1 MGKKFNVVS
10 ICLILLLGFRLMAH
24 AEPALTSG
32 GFGSMVVFLL
42 YLFPF
47 IGVILRRKWGST
59 TSGVVGVL
67 DAVMTLAYIRGM
79 HVLGPVVAD
88 AALIALSWMDY
99 RQIAMKEKASTA
111 AGSSETVRDRARSDS
126 A

>member
-1 MGKKFNVVS
+1 M
-10 ICLILLLGFRLMAH
+10 II
-24 AEPALTSG
+24 
-32 GFGSMVVFLL
+32 FLL

-47 IGVILRRKWGST
+47 IGVILRRKWGPAV
-59 TSGVVGVL
+59 SGIVGVL

-79 HVLGPVVAD
+79 SALGPILAD
-88 AALIALSWMDY
+88 AVLVFLSWMDY

-111 AGSSETVRDRARSDS
+111 AGSSEPIRDGARSDS

>member
-10 ICLILLLGFRLMAH
+10 ICLILMLGFRLMAH
-24 AEPALTSG
+24 AEPALASES
-32 GFGSMVVFLL
+32 FGSMIVFLL

-47 IGVILRRKWGST
+47 IGVILRRKWGPAV
-59 TSGVVGVL
+59 SGIVGIL
-67 DAVMTLAYIRGM
+67 DAVMTLAYIRGV

-99 RQIAMKEKASTA
+99 RQIAMKEKTSTA
-111 AGSSETVRDRARSDS
+111 AGSSETIRGGASSDPG
-126 A
+126 

>member
-24 AEPALTSG
+24 AEPALASEN
-32 GFGSMVVFLL
+32 FGSMVVFLL

-59 TSGVVGVL
+59 MSGIVGVL

-79 HVLGPVVAD
+79 HVLGPIVAD

-99 RQIAMKEKASTA
+99 RQITIKERVSTA
-111 AGSSETVRDRARSDS
+111 TVSSETVRNGAQSDS

>member
-24 AEPALTSG
+24 AEPALASEN
-32 GFGSMVVFLL
+32 FGSMVVFLL

-47 IGVILRRKWGST
+47 IGVILRKKWGPAV
-59 TSGVVGVL
+59 SGIVGVL

-79 HVLGPVVAD
+79 HVLGPVLAD
-88 AALIALSWMDY
+88 AMLVFLSWMDY
-99 RQIAMKEKASTA
+99 RQIAIKEKASTA
-111 AGSSETVRDRARSDS
+111 AGSSETIRGGASSDPG
-126 A
+126 